1 MTVIDE
7 VKVRSPAEHVTLIRV
22 AVLSMLRP
30 QMQRAM
36 DKGTVHAHVE
46 EVRAE
51 GGADWLSPVTIH
63 LQRHPKFNKQP
74 AFHVQFIYFY

>member
-1 MTVIDE
+1 MSVIDE
-7 VKVRSPAEHVTLIRV
+7 VKVRSPAEHVTLTRV
-22 AVLSMLRP
+22 AVLSVLRP

-51 GGADWLSPVTIH
+51 VGVDWLSPVTIH
-63 LQRHPKFNKQP
+63 LQRHPQVKQP
-74 AFHVQFIYFY
+74 SFHVQFIYFY